1 MTVAVAWLEQVP
13 AAVQSVFEDFRTA
26 ELATIG
32 RDGTPLA
39 WPIVTAFRSGTGH
52 FLTTASIGFPDKA
65 FRIRRNPK
73 VSLLFSEPTGSGL
86 DSPPA
91 VHVVGDAE
99 CPDTI
104 RTEVTGFESDV
115 RRMYG
120 FQPKARFYGA
130 DPLTRRL
137 LDWYFIR
144 LVIEL
149 KPRQIKWWPQGDFAQ
164 DPIEIRCDT

>member
-1 MTVAVAWLEQVP
+1 MTGAVAWLDQVP
-13 AAVQSVFEDFRTA
+13 AAVQAVFEDFRTA

-39 WPIVTAFRSGTGH
+39 WPIVSAFRSETGH
-52 FLTTASIGFPDKA
+52 FLTTTSIGFPDKA
-65 FRIRRNPK
+65 LRIRRNPK
-73 VSLLFSEPTGSGL
+73 VSLLFSDPTGSGL

-104 RTEVTGFESDV
+104 RTEVTGFEADV

-120 FQPKARFYGA
+120 YQPKARFYGV
-130 DPLTRRL
+130 DPLAKIARLVLHASCDRNQTPPDQVVATRRL
-137 LDWYFIR
+137 CPGSDGGPL
-144 LVIEL
+144 
-149 KPRQIKWWPQGDFAQ
+149 
-164 DPIEIRCDT
+164 